1 MIETIVTCPFGHQC
15 EIVKDNKIHRCALYS
30 KVFRGDD
37 SGEQVEEQICALA
50 LMPKL
55 QIDTIHAIRGVS
67 SATESFR
74 NEVVQST
81 EQSQQI
87 LIGAAQLLTYRG

>member
-15 EIVKDNKIHRCALYS
+15 ETVKDNKIHRCALYS
-30 KVFRGDD
+30 KVFRNDD
-37 SGEQVEEQICALA
+37 SGEQIEDQICALA

-55 QIDTIHAIRGVS
+55 QIDTIHAIHGVS

-87 LIGAAQLLTYRG
+87 LLGAAQLITYRG